1 MNKCVHRNKI
11 LTDLAHRAD
20 HDPLILHI
28 SESWLDSFMDKKSIV
43 GKINLEIETF
53 LKPKQNN
60 RSTENLVTRDCRDSL
75 ESVPLNDAMSAPRDV
90 EGDDSVGSDSNCFEL
105 NKLSYR
111 GSKVHEE
118 EPVDIEN

>member
-1 MNKCVHRNKI
+1 MINLLQESNNMIMNKCVHGNKI

-53 LKPKQNN
+53 LN
-60 RSTENLVTRDCRDSL
+60 
-75 ESVPLNDAMSAPRDV
+75 
-90 EGDDSVGSDSNCFEL
+90 L
-105 NKLSYR
+105 NKTI
-111 GSKVHEE
+111 GVQK
-118 EPVDIEN
+118 IW